1 MAESSFLYVASQ
13 FATSF
18 AGLAAKKGEIGQAEY
33 AHQKPLIKQDRTT
46 SAVLNENSLLFN
58 GNSCRGQA
66 ALCDLDGQLLYYLSP
81 PYPSDG

>member
-33 AHQKPLIKQDRTT
+33 AHQRPPIT
-46 SAVLNENSLLFN
+46 VLYSV
-58 GNSCRGQA
+58 
-66 ALCDLDGQLLYYLSP
+66 LSFP
-81 PYPSDG
+81 SYPSDE